1 MEFREARPA
10 DADALAAVARS
21 SLRASYG
28 HTVDAAALEDEM
40 ERLRLSPGDVMDIVI
55 PAAAQALGRMWEE
68 DEAGFLEVSLAC
80 ARLQELCRRC
90 SHAWQCDPAQQDCTG
105 ALVAVVEGEDHILG
119 AIVLADQ
126 LRRRRMSVQVQFQAT
141 PQSILDGLR
150 FGSYDC
156 VFFSAAT
163 EATLGRLCEVLR
175 AIKDDKL
182 LCPTVAVGGQ
192 VLNYKSADVLK
203 SEVLADYLTNDVE
216 EVLSAYQA
224 LDEHVNRII
233 AESGTLAQRY
243 DQLETF
249 PLRKIRFGELRDLNF
264 LYLQTG
270 RLAPADKTIY
280 GIRAVTATVES
291 VPLITASILS

>member
-1 MEFREARPA
+1 MSGDHDRPKLHMSRTGRVADLAALALEQIGRRSSPGSEARGE
-10 DADALAAVARS
+10 DAVRRVIDATFMRE
-21 SLRASYG
+21 G
-28 HTVDAAALEDEM
+28 FDAAALQRDLVG
-40 ERLRLSPGDVMDIVI
+40 LRMTPGDIMDIVI

-90 SHAWQCDPAQQDCTG
+90 GNAWQCDPTQQDCTG
-105 ALVAVVEGEDHILG
+105 ALVAVVDGEDHILG

-126 LRRRRMSVQVQFQAT
+126 LRRRRISVQIQFQAT
-141 PQSILDGLR
+141 PRSIRERLR

-156 VFFSAAT
+156 VFFSAST

-216 EVLSAYQA
+216 EVLSAVERDRQPMPIM
-224 LDEHVNRII
+224 V
-233 AESGTLAQRY
+233 AQ
-243 DQLETF
+243 
-249 PLRKIRFGELRDLNF
+249 
-264 LYLQTG
+264 
-270 RLAPADKTIY
+270 
-280 GIRAVTATVES
+280 
-291 VPLITASILS
+291 